1 MAMAINIRQVTD
13 VPCTLIDLK
22 NEETIKGYRSGR
34 NWLLHGEGCHTD
46 CCVAMYNDKVL
57 NSIQTWLPG
66 FSATYHYTTIGMASG
81 EAQAPITEEYLIDT
95 IKLLISD
102 GVFDGTQEELLYWH
116 VGFCLG
122 VMSGKTIPMTER
134 EN

>member
-22 NEETIKGYRSGR
+22 NEETMKGYRSGR
-34 NWLLHGEGCHTD
+34 NWLLHGET
-46 CCVAMYNDKVL
+46 
-57 NSIQTWLPG
+57 
-66 FSATYHYTTIGMASG
+66 
-81 EAQAPITEEYLIDT
+81 QAPINEEYLIDT
-95 IKLLISD
+95 SKLLISD

-122 VMSGKTIPMTER
+122 VMSGKTIPRTEG
-134 EN
+134 E